1 MGVRPRRDMARG
13 AGSEE
18 RLRGQIRGLHKALER
33 VRLRLVH
40 TEAELEQAVER
51 YADVY
56 HHAPVAYAT
65 LDDQGIVQEV
75 NLTCAQLLGGHDNQ
89 IVGRPLVAWI
99 VPEDWHKVHDHVGRC
114 RHQEGTVRTEVRL
127 APREG
132 GPPEPVELSSR
143 RFIARRGHGGLHLRT
158 TIASLAEQ
166 DRNARERQQLLVEKR
181 SAELANEAK
190 VRFLALLSHELRTP
204 LTPILLAV
212 EELARGCPK
221 QYAHMV
227 EIVRRNARFE
237 ARLIDDL
244 LDATRIQHGKLH
256 MMAEPVDVHEVIG
269 EALGSFMQEAQR
281 AGVRLTH
288 KLDAS
293 QVQVRGDATRLQQ
306 VFANL
311 LSNGL
316 KFTAPGGLVD
326 VRTEDEPDG
335 VRVLVVDSGR
345 GMTEDELAQLFR
357 PFEQPHAITQH
368 SAAGLGLGLTIVRGL
383 VEGHGGS
390 IQVHSDGLDRG
401 TVVEL
406 RLPATLPDT
415 AMHESGVHPRLTPA
429 PPAPHLHVLVV
440 EDHPDTAELL
450 EHLLSKAG
458 YRVHVARSCGEA
470 KERMSQQI
478 DLILSDVDLPDGTG
492 LELLPMLRAVRE
504 VPAIALTGHGTEED
518 EAATRRAGFQ
528 CHLTKPAAMQS
539 LRRVLDE
546 ALRASRR

>member
-13 AGSEE
+13 AGTED
-18 RLRGQIRGLHKALER
+18 RLRGQIRGLQKALER
-33 VRLRLVH
+33 ERLRLVH

-65 LDDQGIVQEV
+65 LNDQGIVQEV
-75 NLTCAQLLGGHDNQ
+75 NLTCAQLLGGHDGH

-99 VPEDWHKVHDHVGRC
+99 VPEDWHKVYDHVGTC
-114 RHQEGTVRTEVRL
+114 RHHEGTVRTEVRL

-132 GPPEPVELSSR
+132 GPPEPVGLSSR
-143 RFIARRGHGGLHLRT
+143 RFTARPGRGFHLRT

-212 EELARGCPK
+212 EELARGCPE

-256 MMAEPVDVHEVIG
+256 MMAEPVNLHEIIGDV
-269 EALGSFMQEAQR
+269 LGSFMQEAER
-281 AGVRLTH
+281 AGVRLNH
-288 KLDAS
+288 NLEAGR
-293 QVQVRGDATRLQQ
+293 VQVRGDATRLQQ

-311 LSNGL
+311 FSNAL
-316 KFTAPGGLVD
+316 KFTAPGGMVE

-345 GMTEDELAQLFR
+345 GMTEDELGRLFR
-357 PFEQPHAITQH
+357 PFEQPHAITHH
-368 SAAGLGLGLTIVRGL
+368 SARGLGLGLTIVRGL

-390 IQVHSDGLDRG
+390 IELRSEGLDRG

-415 AMHESGVHPRLTPA
+415 ARHGSGVRPRLTPP

-450 EHLLSKAG
+450 EHLLSKTG

-470 KERMSQQI
+470 KEQMSEQI

-492 LELLPMLRAVRE
+492 LDLLPMLRAVRD

-518 EAATRRAGFQ
+518 EAATRQAGFQ

-546 ALRASRR
+546 ALRTSRR